1 MRKKEKVEKMIDI
14 SIIIVNYRTS
24 ELTIGCVESIEKVL
38 KDESIKYEIIIV
50 DNHSEDGSIE
60 KLKGLEKKY
69 IKIIETPYN
78 GGFGYGNNYGVSEAT
93 GKYLFFLNSDT
104 ILYPA
109 ILCEMYRN
117 IVHSADTGV
126 ISCLMEDGD
135 RNPLVVAHSFENKK
149 SLFIQTI
156 VKPLVPEFIKK
167 YRGKRNH
174 KSYGGKIVECDWV
187 SGAAM
192 LMPKDLFLNVGGWNE
207 KFFMYMED
215 EELCYRIKKSGYKV
229 KLFPKIGLQHFVGKS
244 GGSSFVAY
252 EKYKSAKIYFDM
264 MQQKTSKF
272 INVLIYIQ
280 AWNYMKG
287 IQWRQRKNTIKKLKE
302 FKNG

>member
-1 MRKKEKVEKMIDI
+1 MIDI

-24 ELTIGCVESIEKVL
+24 NLTIECVESIEQVL
-38 KDESIKYEIIIV
+38 KDETIKYEIIIV
-50 DNHSEDGSIE
+50 DNHSEDGEIDR
-60 KLKGLEKKY
+60 LKKLEKKN
-69 IKIIETPYN
+69 IKVLETAYN
-78 GGFGYGNNYGVSEAT
+78 GGFGYGNNYGVSKAN
-93 GKYLFFLNSDT
+93 GRYLFFLNSDT
-104 ILYPA
+104 ILYPT
-109 ILCEMYRN
+109 ILCEMYKN
-117 IVHSADTGV
+117 IVNNVDVGI

-135 RNPLVVAHSFENKK
+135 GTPLVVAHSFENVK

-174 KSYGGKIVECDWV
+174 KSYTGKIAECDWV

-192 LMPKDLFLNVGGWNE
+192 LMPKELFLNVGGWNE

-215 EELCYRIKKSGYKV
+215 EELCYRVKKIGYKV
-229 KLFPKIGLQHFVGKS
+229 KIYPKIGVKHFVGKS
-244 GGSSFVAY
+244 GGTPFVAY
-252 EKYKSAKIYFDM
+252 EKYKSAKIYFDL
-264 MQQKTSKF
+264 MQQKMNKF

-287 IQWRQRKNTIKKLKE
+287 IQWSQRKDVIKKLKE
-302 FKNG
+302 FKNE